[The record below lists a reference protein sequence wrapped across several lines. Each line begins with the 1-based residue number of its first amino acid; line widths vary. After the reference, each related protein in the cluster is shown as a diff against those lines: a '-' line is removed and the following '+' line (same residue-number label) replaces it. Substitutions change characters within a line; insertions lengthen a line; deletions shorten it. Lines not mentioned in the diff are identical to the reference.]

1 MKMKD
6 PSIKTGLSG
15 IVLFGS
21 IFPASIVLAYTMN
34 FTGLIMAINAIIWIL
49 SLISLS
55 IVMVWVF
62 GNKYPS
68 DKINIIYRLPVWWI
82 YLSGVVTVGLF
93 WYVSGGLVL
102 MTTLLFI
109 SKAVLS
115 VNYISVLEY
124 HDKKYTERYLKRQKL
139 ESNIVNFI
147 DDISN
152 LIKDNKL
159 NGGDTGKEK
168 QKPQNNYWST

>member
-1 MKMKD
+1 
-6 PSIKTGLSG
+6 
-15 IVLFGS
+15 
-21 IFPASIVLAYTMN
+21 
-34 FTGLIMAINAIIWIL
+34 
-49 SLISLS
+49 
-55 IVMVWVF
+55 
-62 GNKYPS
+62 
-68 DKINIIYRLPVWWI
+68 
-82 YLSGVVTVGLF
+82 
-93 WYVSGGLVL
+93 